1 MTRRATTPRGHHGEV
16 PFRVL
21 VGQRVRDLRLARGLS
36 QRGLAERLGFSAS
49 RLSKYESGAREM
61 PLETMVQLGHVLE
74 VQVDA
79 MVSFEPAGTR
89 RPLDGRLHDLFMRI
103 SASRDDRLKE
113 AAIAVLDM
121 VFAAHEL
128 SAATREW
135 GRAERT

>member
-1 MTRRATTPRGHHGEV
+1 MTRRARTPRGLPGEV

-61 PLETMVQLGHVLE
+61 PLQTMAQLGRVLE
-74 VQVDA
+74 VPVDA

-89 RPLDGRLHDLFMRI
+89 RPLDGRLHDRFTRI
-103 SASRDDRLKE
+103 SASRE
-113 AAIAVLDM
+113 
-121 VFAAHEL
+121 
-128 SAATREW
+128 
-135 GRAERT
+135 G